1 LNNINAIMVVETNQL
16 YRKVCIINNHSD
28 GLCWG
33 LAMLLSQLYV
43 CALVFI
49 TMHQC
54 TLLQIH
60 QHILKDQCQVWSCY
74 SGTTTWCPC

>member
-1 LNNINAIMVVETNQL
+1 
-16 YRKVCIINNHSD
+16 
-28 GLCWG
+28 
-33 LAMLLSQLYV
+33 MLLSQLYV

-60 QHILKDQCQVWSCY
+60 QHILKDQCHV
-74 SGTTTWCPC
+74 